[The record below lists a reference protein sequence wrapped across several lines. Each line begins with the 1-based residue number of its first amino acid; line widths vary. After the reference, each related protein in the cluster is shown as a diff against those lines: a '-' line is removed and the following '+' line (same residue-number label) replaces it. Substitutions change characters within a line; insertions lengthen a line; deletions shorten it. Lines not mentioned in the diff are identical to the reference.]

1 MVKRNTRRRRGQS
14 RNRSYRYGGKY
25 NHKKIINHDPAT
37 QTLEEAEE
45 EDQMREDQRINQLLI
60 ELVQNRHD
68 PVRWREIFAQLPI
81 EAINRFMGEVMNEI
95 QQRQANQ

>member
-1 MVKRNTRRRRGQS
+1 MVKRNTRRRQRQS

-45 EDQMREDQRINQLLI
+45 EDQRINQLLI

-81 EAINRFMGEVMNEI
+81 DAINRFMGEVMNEI